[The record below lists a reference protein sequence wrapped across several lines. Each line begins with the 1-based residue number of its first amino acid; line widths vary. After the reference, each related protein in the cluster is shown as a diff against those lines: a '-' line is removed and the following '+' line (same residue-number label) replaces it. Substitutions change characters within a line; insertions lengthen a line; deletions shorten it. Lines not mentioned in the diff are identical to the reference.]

1 MRSSLPVLLA
11 CLLAPASLAAQGAP
25 PPDAPLPQHVAH
37 LLTLARAG
45 FAEVRGT
52 ATYGPGTSL
61 TTTTLASAYVM
72 RFRGAEATS
81 GITVNFRWNV
91 MHETRLPVTDGAN
104 VHALWAAAADSIDRL
119 VPDGWRRPRLR
130 SQSTAQ
136 VSFAWWAECANGARS
151 LSLRTNASYEPPA
164 LYLIVYKYDA
174 PCSN

>member
-1 MRSSLPVLLA
+1 MRSSFPFLLA
-11 CLLAPASLAAQGAP
+11 CLLAPASLAAQAAP
-25 PPDAPLPQHVAH
+25 PPDAPFSQHVAH

-45 FAEVRGT
+45 FAEVRGP
-52 ATYGPGTSL
+52 ATYVPS
-61 TTTTLASAYVM
+61 TTLATTLASTYAM
-72 RFRGAEATS
+72 RFRGADAAS
-81 GITVNFRWNV
+81 GITVNSRWNV

-119 VPDGWRRPRLR
+119 VADGWRRPRLR
-130 SQSTAQ
+130 SESPAQ
-136 VSFAWWAECANGARS
+136 ASFAWWSECANGARS